1 MRSGDNMA
9 GLKLSSPEFSHGE
22 KIPRKYGYKQKNVNP
37 QLEIDGVPS
46 ETKSLALVMDDPDAV
61 EPAGKVWDHWVVWNI
76 EPNTSQI
83 GEDETPPGA
92 VEGKND
98 YGDWGYGGPN
108 PPDKEHTYRFK
119 LYALDTTIN
128 LRRNSK
134 KEDLE
139 EAMEG
144 HIIEK
149 TVLEGTYAP

>member
-1 MRSGDNMA
+1 MA
-9 GLKLSSPEFSHGE
+9 GLELRSPKFSHGE
-22 KIPRKYGYKQKNVNP
+22 SIPTRYGYTEDNVNP
-37 QLEIDGVPS
+37 QLEISGVPS
-46 ETKSLALVMDDPDAV
+46 KTESLALVMDDPDAV

-98 YGDWGYGGPN
+98 YGEWGYGGPN
-108 PPDKEHTYRFK
+108 PPDKEHTYKFK
-119 LYALDTTIN
+119 LYALNTVID
-128 LRRNSK
+128 LRRNAK

-149 TVLEGTYAP
+149 AVLEGTYAP